1 MTTRVRV
8 LLYATAP
15 ADSPDAVAR
24 VYHQISEALLGTP
37 GLLRNEL
44 LSGVDKPD
52 SFVVLSE
59 WESEEAFFE
68 WERGADHRQVTAPL
82 RPYQDAGW
90 RDAFGVYRVAGDYTA
105 VG

>member
-15 ADSPDAVAR
+15 ADSPDAVAQA
-24 VYHQISEALLGTP
+24 YHQISTQLQGTP

-44 LSGVDKPD
+44 LSGLDRPD
-52 SFVVLSE
+52 TFVVLSE
-59 WESEEAFFE
+59 WASEEAFLQ
-68 WERGADHRQVTAPL
+68 WERGPEHRQATAPL

-90 RDAFGVYRVAGDYTA
+90 RAAFGVYRVAGDYTA